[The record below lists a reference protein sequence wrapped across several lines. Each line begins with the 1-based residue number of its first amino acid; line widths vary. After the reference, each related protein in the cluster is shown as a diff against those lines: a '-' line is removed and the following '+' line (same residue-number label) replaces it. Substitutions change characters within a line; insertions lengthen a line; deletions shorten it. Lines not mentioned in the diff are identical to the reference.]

1 MRRLPPLNALRSF
14 EAAARLGSF
23 NQAADELFVT
33 PSAVSHQVKALE
45 AFLGMSLFRR
55 EKRKVFLT
63 TAGEKYLV
71 AIQLALDEIDSATR
85 RLMASPNAGAVNIAV
100 APAFLTRWLVPRL
113 ADFQKQYPDV
123 ELRLSTLSGLIDF
136 EHSDTDMAI
145 YFGDGRWK
153 GVEAHFMR
161 NSAIKP
167 VCSPLLLEEGKLT
180 KPEDLKNHTLIHVS
194 SRSQEWHQLLHQ
206 EGISWSRDQKSLT
219 FSNTS
224 LALNAAMEGLGVAL
238 SDSQLIEREVQYG
251 QLVQPFDMVL
261 QSARNFYLV
270 YSNKRQPTFGMESFR
285 DWLMVKM
292 EEYRETDTGNQE

>member
-33 PSAVSHQVKALE
+33 PSAVSHQVKGLE
-45 AFLGMSLFRR
+45 AFLGMPLFRR

-71 AIQLALDEIDSATR
+71 AIQLALDEVDSATR

-123 ELRLSTLSGLIDF
+123 ELRLSTLSGAIDF

-161 NSAIKP
+161 HSAIMP
-167 VCSPLLLEEGKLT
+167 VCSPLLLEEGRLKTLR
-180 KPEDLKNHTLIHVS
+180 DLREHTLIHVS
-194 SRSQEWHQLLHQ
+194 SRSQEWNQLLRQ
-206 EGISWSRDQKSLT
+206 EGVGWSRDQKSLT

-251 QLVQPFDMVL
+251 QLVQPFDVVL
-261 QSARNFYLV
+261 KSARDFYLV
-270 YSNKRQPTFGMESFR
+270 YSNKRQPTYGMESFR

-292 EEYRETDTGNQE
+292 EESRQSD

>member
-1 MRRLPPLNALRSF
+1 MPPLNALRSF

-45 AFLGMSLFRR
+45 AFLGMNLFRR

-113 ADFQKQYPDV
+113 ADFQKRYPDV
-123 ELRLSTLSGLIDF
+123 ELRLSTLSSAIDF
-136 EHSDTDMAI
+136 EHSDTDMGI

-161 NSAIKP
+161 HAAIMP
-167 VCSPLLLEEGKLT
+167 VCSPLLLEKGRLTALQDLT
-180 KPEDLKNHTLIHVS
+180 KHTLIHVS
-194 SRSQEWHQLLHQ
+194 SRSQEWRQLFRQ
-206 EGISWSRDQKSLT
+206 EGLSWSRDQKSLT

-251 QLVQPFDMVL
+251 QLVQPFDLVL
-261 QSARNFYLV
+261 KLARAFYLV
-270 YSNKRQPTFGMESFR
+270 YSNKRQPTYGMASFR
-285 DWLMVKM
+285 DWLMLQM
-292 EEYRETDTGNQE
+292 EEYRQTDTGNQA